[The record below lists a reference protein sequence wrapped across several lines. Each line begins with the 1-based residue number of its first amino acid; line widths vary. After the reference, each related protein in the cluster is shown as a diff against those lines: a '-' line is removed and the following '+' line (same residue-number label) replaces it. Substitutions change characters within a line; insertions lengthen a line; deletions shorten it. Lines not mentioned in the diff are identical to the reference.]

1 VPPSI
6 RGILQKNGSIS
17 IVTKQFAIQLE
28 TVYHYYLKAVY
39 DPVHGPLLASYD
51 FRLLAKKNDLS
62 SAE

>member
-1 VPPSI
+1 MPPSI

-17 IVTKQFAIQLE
+17 IVTKQFAIQ
-28 TVYHYYLKAVY
+28 TVYYYKAVY